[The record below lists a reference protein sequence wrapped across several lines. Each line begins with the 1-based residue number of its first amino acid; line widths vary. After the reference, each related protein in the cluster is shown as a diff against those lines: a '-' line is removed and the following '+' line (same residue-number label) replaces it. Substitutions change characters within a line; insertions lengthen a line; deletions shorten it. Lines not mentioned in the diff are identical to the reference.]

1 MRVCR
6 HVTSSRRGRR
16 LWASLS
22 LLSCAS
28 GLLVKSRLASYS
40 SWFWRPNNS
49 CHRVVA
55 SPLQRH
61 PGHHRSGRWSGGG
74 TLGATV
80 SSRDGGSMDSF
91 NESDRESE
99 TSSISFPERLGRDNE
114 PSAAT
119 TSRLERNARSSSSSS
134 SSLGP
139 SRPVEAAAPRRIL
152 LVDDELAIREA
163 VGQLLREHGF
173 DVTTCANGK
182 EAWRLLTGT
191 NNLDDTPY
199 NNPPPGLLPQSPNA
213 MTTTRTSTSAVVAAA
228 GTMPGRAARQ
238 PQLSPSRSNPNDSL
252 RSAAPTNTM
261 PHVPLLLLPHVIVSD
276 VHMPDMNGLSLLEA
290 IRATPSLRHVP
301 VVLLTVR
308 ARLDDRVAGYTAGA
322 DAYIPKPFD
331 EYELLTIIDNVV
343 ARHEALYSGV
353 GGGAAASGGNGA
365 MPSTGSSLDGS
376 DSSTITTRALQEL
389 QRDVQDIQRLVQS
402 GGGGGAG
409 FAGWVAATNV
419 FLAPDERQIL
429 QFLCDGLATK
439 EIAART
445 FLSPRRVEQL
455 LTSMF
460 RKTQCK
466 NRTELVRWAI
476 ATGTVKL

>member
-1 MRVCR
+1 MRVSR
-6 HVTSSRRGRR
+6 HVTSGGRRGRR

-28 GLLVKSRLASYS
+28 GLLLKSRLAPYS

-55 SPLQRH
+55 SPLQRRT
-61 PGHHRSGRWSGGG
+61 GHRSGRWSGGG

-80 SSRDGGSMDSF
+80 SSSDGGSMDSL
-91 NESDRESE
+91 NQSDRESE
-99 TSSISFPERLGRDNE
+99 TSSLSFPERLGRDNE
-114 PSAAT
+114 PSA
-119 TSRLERNARSSSSSS
+119 
-134 SSLGP
+134 P
-139 SRPVEAAAPRRIL
+139 PRRIL

-199 NNPPPGLLPQSPNA
+199 NNPPPGLLPQSPNV
-213 MTTTRTSTSAVVAAA
+213 MTSTSAVVTAA
-228 GTMPGRAARQ
+228 GTMPARAARQ

-252 RSAAPTNTM
+252 RSAPPTNTM
-261 PHVPLLLLPHVIVSD
+261 PCVPLLLPPHVIVSD